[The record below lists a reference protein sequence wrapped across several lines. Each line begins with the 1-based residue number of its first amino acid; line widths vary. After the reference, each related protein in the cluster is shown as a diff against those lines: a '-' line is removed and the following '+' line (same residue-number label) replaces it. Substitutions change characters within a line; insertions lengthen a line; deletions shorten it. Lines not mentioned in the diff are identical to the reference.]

1 MKYANITN
9 NMYVN
14 KYDGESRITCLAI
27 NPSGKVDIFS
37 VPISTPSGA
46 VTMSKD
52 PILGKTRAINDI
64 MQKQGNLGGST
75 TGEVQLATKT
85 TSMSIKSDYAYLA
98 TKGVGIEMS
107 RNTLE
112 GILNGQGFHD
122 SIKDVYRKVVG
133 TNGTIKKSTTT
144 DQGYIFKKLFE
155 IDGRLII
162 GDASTEAGHAITV
175 KNIRSSVYDKTCV
188 YMIFEN
194 ISKFDDENIEGVRC
208 VYCMHSEV
216 SVSDAD
222 DANEVSFTQTQLC
235 DIRNVKSFLIN
246 GFADDEVGTD
256 TSVTTTTNLGIVT
269 LIDDANSK
277 LTFAGNLQPILN
289 VGETV
294 TIADAGDIVPKTLTV
309 SEIAYLEG
317 AKTTVI
323 TFTEAITAGTVIP
336 ANTATASNTKVV
348 SVGVPAR
355 PGMISKTGI
364 TMFKTVVDNKADIS
378 FDATTFKPKVAITAP
393 ANVVRQNSI
402 TQEYE
407 TVAYTPVA
415 HDLAIVYLPK
425 TVLQAFV
432 DQAITPTV
440 IVENSGYAIAVYS
453 GTAWE
458 LADAGKIKES
468 TILLDTAVTAE
479 SAVPATPAAK
489 NTAIAKRIYGT
500 FTWNFETSSFEGI

>member
-14 KYDGESRITCLAI
+14 KYDGESRVTCLAI

-122 SIKDVYRKVVG
+122 SINNVYRKVVG
-133 TNGTIKKSTTT
+133 TNGAIKKSTTT

-162 GDASTEAGHAITV
+162 GDASTEKGHAITV

-235 DIRNVKSFLIN
+235 DIRNVKSFIIN
-246 GFADDEVGTD
+246 GFADDEIG
-256 TSVTTTTNLGIVT
+256 
-269 LIDDANSK
+269 
-277 LTFAGNLQPILN
+277 
-289 VGETV
+289 
-294 TIADAGDIVPKTLTV
+294 ADI
-309 SEIAYLEG
+309 
-317 AKTTVI
+317 
-323 TFTEAITAGTVIP
+323 
-336 ANTATASNTKVV
+336 
-348 SVGVPAR
+348 PAR

-364 TMFKTVVDNKADIS
+364 TMFKTAVTAANIS
-378 FDATTFKPKVAITAP
+378 FPASLKPTVVITP
-393 ANVVRQNSI
+393 PTNVVRQNSI

-415 HDLAIVYLPK
+415 HDLAVVYIPK
-425 TVLQAFV
+425 TELQAFV
-432 DQAITPTV
+432 DPAVTPTV
-440 IVENSGYAIAVYS
+440 IVGSSAYAIAVYD
-453 GTAWE
+453 GTVWE

-468 TILLDTAVTAE
+468 TILLNTAVTAE
-479 SAVPATPAAK
+479 TAVPATEVEK

>member
-14 KYDGESRITCLAI
+14 KYDGESRVTCLAI
-27 NPSGKVDIFS
+27 NPSGKVDMFS

-64 MQKQGNLGGST
+64 IQKQGNLGGST
-75 TGEVQLATKT
+75 SGEVQLATKT

-122 SIKDVYRKVVG
+122 SINDVYRKVVG
-133 TNGTIKKSTTT
+133 TNGAIKKSTTT

-162 GDASTEAGHAITV
+162 GDASTEEGHAVTV

-208 VYCMHSEV
+208 VYVMHSEV

-235 DIRNVKSFLIN
+235 DVRNIKEFAIN
-246 GFADDEVGTD
+246 GFADDEIEA
-256 TSVTTTTNLGIVT
+256 TTI
-269 LIDDANSK
+269 
-277 LTFAGNLQPILN
+277 
-289 VGETV
+289 
-294 TIADAGDIVPKTLTV
+294 
-309 SEIAYLEG
+309 
-317 AKTTVI
+317 
-323 TFTEAITAGTVIP
+323 
-336 ANTATASNTKVV
+336 
-348 SVGVPAR
+348 PAR

-364 TMFKTVVDNKADIS
+364 TMFKTVLEAADIS
-378 FDATTFKPKVAITAP
+378 FGATFKPTVTITP
-393 ANVVRQNSI
+393 PTNVVRQNSI

-415 HDLAIVYLPK
+415 KDLAIVYIPK
-425 TVLQAFV
+425 TELQEYV
-432 DQAITPTV
+432 DPAATPTV
-440 IVENSGYAIAVYS
+440 IVGSSAYAIAVYN
-453 GTAWE
+453 GTVWE

-468 TILLDTAVTAE
+468 TILTGTAVTAE
-479 SAVPATPAAK
+479 LAAPTTIAEK
-489 NTAIAKRIYGT
+489 KTAIEKRLYGT
-500 FTWNFETSSFEGI
+500 YTWNFETASFEGI

>member
-14 KYDGESRITCLAI
+14 KYDGESRVTCLAI

-85 TSMSIKSDYAYLA
+85 TSVSIKSDYAYLA

-122 SIKDVYRKVVG
+122 SINDVYRKVVG
-133 TNGTIKKSTTT
+133 TNGAIKKSTTT

-208 VYCMHSEV
+208 VYCIHSEV

-235 DIRNVKSFLIN
+235 DIRNVKGFLIN
-246 GFADDEVGTD
+246 GFAESTNENNIS
-256 TSVTTTTNLGIVT
+256 SVMFL
-269 LIDDANSK
+269 K
-277 LTFAGNLQPILN
+277 
-289 VGETV
+289 
-294 TIADAGDIVPKTLTV
+294 KTL
-309 SEIAYLEG
+309 E
-317 AKTTVI
+317 
-323 TFTEAITAGTVIP
+323 
-336 ANTATASNTKVV
+336 
-348 SVGVPAR
+348 
-355 PGMISKTGI
+355 
-364 TMFKTVVDNKADIS
+364 
-378 FDATTFKPKVAITAP
+378 
-393 ANVVRQNSI
+393 
-402 TQEYE
+402 
-407 TVAYTPVA
+407 
-415 HDLAIVYLPK
+415 
-425 TVLQAFV
+425 
-432 DQAITPTV
+432 
-440 IVENSGYAIAVYS
+440 
-453 GTAWE
+453 
-458 LADAGKIKES
+458 ES
-468 TILLDTAVTAE
+468 TSINLNNIKFPLND
-479 SAVPATPAAK
+479 
-489 NTAIAKRIYGT
+489 
-500 FTWNFETSSFEGI
+500 